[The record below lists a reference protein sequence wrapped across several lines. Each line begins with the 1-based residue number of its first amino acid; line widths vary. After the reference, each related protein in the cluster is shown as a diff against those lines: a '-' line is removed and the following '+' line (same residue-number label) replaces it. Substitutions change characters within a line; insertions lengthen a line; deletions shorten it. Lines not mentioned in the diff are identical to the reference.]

1 MSKRQKLILSLVFGT
16 LVLPLASLLAQTAT
30 PPPQTF
36 STTIYLDYRYFLSSA
51 GPITLKPT
59 DPTAVYLSNQFVF
72 RRAYFTYENKIND
85 NLKFRFRLD
94 ADNTANVTG
103 VSLTGSPVSGTSLSK
118 DDKLRP
124 FMKHLYFEWSNFLI
138 ANHTLRVGM
147 EETLTFKLAE
157 DRWNYRS
164 VAKTLVDGYKD
175 ITGAEIK
182 ASSADIGVSYQG
194 AFVKYFRYGL
204 QVTNGAAYSHAENDK
219 YKKFSANLQLV
230 PVAGLSV
237 VGYIDYERQMFKSS
251 ISGVPPDQ
259 VPAQPAATTYKLDA
273 YFEMVKGLV
282 LAGEWFVYKN
292 DLNWYTPPGGTVAK
306 YDTSGWSVFGR
317 YALVP
322 DKLNAFARYDS
333 YTPNNH
339 FVSTAGLL
347 KAKDMSL
354 IILGLDWAPLHS
366 SLKFQPNIWFTQYKD
381 GKQYKSTAT
390 SNSDVVFNM
399 TFFLSF

>member
-1 MSKRQKLILSLVFGT
+1 MRRVLRTAGDVVLGLLMLPMVTVMSLM
-16 LVLPLASLLAQTAT
+16 AQTTT

-36 STTIYLDYRYFLSSA
+36 SATVYLDYRFFLSSA

-59 DPTAVYLSNQFVF
+59 DPTVAYLNNQFVF

-103 VSLTGSPVSGTSLSK
+103 VSLTGSPVSGVSLSK

-124 FMKHLYFEWSNFLI
+124 YLKHLYFEWSNFLLPGQ
-138 ANHTLRVGM
+138 TLNVGM

-157 DRWNYRS
+157 DRWGYRS

-175 ITGAEIK
+175 ITGTDIR
-182 ASSADIGVSYQG
+182 ASSADIGVSLKG
-194 AFVKYFRYGL
+194 SIVKQLRYGL
-204 QVTNGAAYSHAENDK
+204 QVVNGGGYTHLETDK
-219 YKKFSANLQLV
+219 YKKFEGYLHFV
-230 PVAGLSV
+230 PVAGFSLF
-237 VGYIDYERQMFKSS
+237 GYAEYEPQQDKANPLA
-251 ISGVPPDQ
+251 ITAPK
-259 VPAQPAATTYKLDA
+259 ATMYKADA
-273 YFEMVKGLV
+273 YFEMVKNLV

-292 DLNWYTPPGGTVAK
+292 DLNQYTAPGAEAAEK
-306 YDTSGWSVFGR
+306 FNTSGWSVFGR

-339 FVSTAGLL
+339 FVSATTGLA
-347 KAKDMSL
+347 KAKDIGL
-354 IILGLDWAPLHS
+354 VILGLDWAPLHS
-366 SLKFQPNIWFTQYKD
+366 SLKFQPNVWIYNYKEGTQYKAA
-381 GKQYKSTAT
+381 AT
-390 SNSDVVFNM
+390 SNTDIQFNM
-399 TFFLSF
+399 TFFMSF

>member
-1 MSKRQKLILSLVFGT
+1 MDKRQKLLLSLVFGA

-36 STTIYLDYRYFLSSA
+36 STTIYLDWRYYMTSA

-59 DPTAVYLSNQFVF
+59 DPTVAYLSNQFVF

-103 VSLTGSPVSGTSLSK
+103 VTLTGTPVSGTALAK

-124 FMKHLYFEWSNFLI
+124 FVKHLYFEWSNFLFE
-138 ANHTLRVGM
+138 NQTLRVGM

-164 VAKTLVDGYKD
+164 VAKTLLDGYKD
-175 ITGAEIK
+175 VTGVDIN
-182 ASSADIGVSYQG
+182 ASSADIGASLQG
-194 AFVKYFRYGL
+194 SATKYFRYGV
-204 QVTNGAAYSHAENDK
+204 QVVNGPGYSHVETDK
-219 YKKFSANLQLV
+219 YKKFSGQLQII
-230 PVAGLSV
+230 PVSGFSV
-237 VGYIDYERQMFKSS
+237 VGYIDAARQMPKSS
-251 ISGVPPDQ
+251 IGGVPPDQ
-259 VPAQPAATTYKLDA
+259 VPAKPNAITYKLDA

-306 YDTSGWSVFGR
+306 YDISGWSVFGR
-317 YALVP
+317 YNLIP

-339 FVSTAGLL
+339 FVSTAGLA

-354 IILGLDWAPLHS
+354 TIVGLDWAPLHS
-366 SLKFQPNIWFTQYKD
+366 SLKFQPNIWFVSYKD
-381 GKQYKSTAT
+381 GKQYKATAT
-390 SNSDVVFNM
+390 SNSDVMFNM